1 MFLRITASQFADLI
15 KKSGY
20 DPKFSYDNTKALYD
34 YLEERHAG
42 EFEFDIDEICMYF
55 KELSLAEANTLFDL
69 SLYHDD
75 DPQDIRDCIERSGG
89 IVVSIDTTDKDN
101 FRILI
106 NVS

>member
-20 DPKFSYDNTKALYD
+20 DPKFSYGNTKALYD

-42 EFEFDIDEICMYF
+42 KFEFDIDEICLYF
-55 KELSLAEANTLFDL
+55 NELSLAEVNEEFDL
-69 SLYHDD
+69 ALDNYDH
-75 DPQDIRDCIERSGG
+75 PLVIEDCIEQSGG
-89 IVVSIDTTDKDN
+89 IVVNIDTTDKDN
-101 FRILI
+101 YRILI